1 MKYKDSVIHQLDV
14 LGNRLEGLKTS
25 IENNKPMTTQELL
38 RQIEISI
45 KAVEEISSKV
55 GLEDNDFGRMSR

>member
-25 IENNKPMTTQELL
+25 LENNKPMTTQELI

-45 KAVEEISSKV
+45 KAIEEISGKV